1 MIICLDR
8 LAFVF
13 NACKGWSRRS
23 VPKFTKMATA
33 QKLHG
38 FLVSLQGH
46 PGLGNLPLDISVLT
60 FVYYLD
66 LFYFVS
72 KIKISDIESVLST
85 SMTSSPDYY
94 RKQQYLLSIYEI
106 KEICSKQVHYNH
118 NINGKK
124 CERHVGDLP
133 A

>member
-85 SMTSSPDYY
+85 SSPDYY

-106 KEICSKQVHYNH
+106 KEFLAGNQLYDS
-118 NINGKK
+118 
-124 CERHVGDLP
+124 
-133 A
+133 

>member
-66 LFYFVS
+66 LYYFVS
-72 KIKISDIESVLST
+72 KIKISDIESVLS
-85 SMTSSPDYY
+85 TSSPDYY

-124 CERHVGDLP
+124 IERHVGDLP

>member
-8 LAFVF
+8 VAFVF
-13 NACKGWSRRS
+13 NACKGWSCRS
-23 VPKFTKMATA
+23 LPKFTKMATA

-38 FLVSLQGH
+38 FLVS
-46 PGLGNLPLDISVLT
+46 LGNLPLDISVLT

-85 SMTSSPDYY
+85 SSPDYY
-94 RKQQYLLSIYEI
+94 RKQQYLLSIYE
-106 KEICSKQVHYNH
+106 
-118 NINGKK
+118 
-124 CERHVGDLP
+124 
-133 A
+133 

>member
-23 VPKFTKMATA
+23 VPKFTKMATV
-33 QKLHG
+33 Q
-38 FLVSLQGH
+38 
-46 PGLGNLPLDISVLT
+46 NCMD
-60 FVYYLD
+60 
-66 LFYFVS
+66 FYFVS

-124 CERHVGDLP
+124 CGRHVGDLP

>member
-1 MIICLDR
+1 M
-8 LAFVF
+8 
-13 NACKGWSRRS
+13 
-23 VPKFTKMATA
+23 PKFTKMATA

-85 SMTSSPDYY
+85 SSPDYY

-124 CERHVGDLP
+124 I
-133 A
+133 

>member
-8 LAFVF
+8 LAFVS
-13 NACKGWSRRS
+13 NACKGWSCRS

-38 FLVSLQGH
+38 FLVS
-46 PGLGNLPLDISVLT
+46 LGNLPLDISVLT

-85 SMTSSPDYY
+85 SSPDYY

-124 CERHVGDLP
+124 CGRHVGDLP

>member
-8 LAFVF
+8 VAFVF

-106 KEICSKQVHYNH
+106 KEIFSKQVHYN
-118 NINGKK
+118 INGKK
-124 CERHVGDLP
+124 CGRHVGDLP